1 MSVQRI
7 SGPTERIVIIG
18 AGLSGLIAGL
28 YLRAAGHRVTIIE
41 RTGRPGGLVR
51 TERLTAADGSIHRFD
66 TGATIL
72 TMPDLLVDA
81 LVAVGVAPDDAR
93 DRLALRPVDP
103 SYAMRFADGAT
114 LDVRRERAD
123 LIAAVNTGFGGEQAR
138 GVADLC
144 DWLDR
149 LYDVEFDAFIDRN
162 FDGITDFAGPQLR
175 GPVGELVRLGTI
187 RGLTGAVA
195 RFVSDERLQR
205 AFTFQSLYAGVPPHR
220 AAAIYAII
228 AQMDIGRGVAH
239 PAGGMGRVG
248 DVLADAFV
256 DAGGTIEF
264 DTRAT
269 LLSRSPGGRVDAVR
283 ATTSDGTT
291 DSWPADAVIA
301 AVGVPVIEALLGP
314 ALSTGAPATRR
325 RRRTIRYSPSAVVVH
340 GVVATSSTR
349 RWPGHHHTID
359 FGAAWRSTFAQISP
373 SGRRRG
379 ELMSDPSLL
388 LSRSAISDP
397 DNFCHNGFESVS
409 VLAPCPNLDSAPLDW
424 TALARPYVAECLRV
438 LEHRGYVGITDMEVL
453 RVDDPAVWAA
463 AGHGAGTPFSA
474 AHTIA
479 QTGPFRTPNRWP
491 GVPNLVVAGA
501 ATTPGVG
508 IPPVV
513 ISGRL
518 AADRITSTR
527 RVGAMR

>member
-1 MSVQRI
+1 MSAQQI
-7 SGPTERIVIIG
+7 SGPTERIVIVG
-18 AGLSGLIAGL
+18 AGLSGLTAGL
-28 YLRAAGHRVTIIE
+28 YLRAAGHRVTILE
-41 RTGRPGGLVR
+41 RSSRPGGLVR
-51 TERLTAADGSIHRFD
+51 TERLTASDGLLHQFD

-72 TMPDLLVDA
+72 TMPTLLVDA
-81 LVAVGVAPDDAR
+81 LAASGITPDDAR
-93 DRLALRPVDP
+93 CRLDLRPVDP
-103 SYAMRFADGAT
+103 SYAMRFADGSA
-114 LDVRRERAD
+114 LDVRRDRAD
-123 LIAAVNTGFGGEQAR
+123 LIAAVDAGFGAEQAR

-149 LYDVEFDAFIDRN
+149 LYDVEFDPFIDRN
-162 FDGITDFAGPQLR
+162 VDGLTDFAGPGLR

-205 AFTFQSLYAGVPPHR
+205 VFTFQSLYAGVPPHR

-239 PAGGMGRVG
+239 PVGGMGRVG
-248 DVLADAFV
+248 QVLADAFA
-256 DAGGTIEF
+256 DAGGIIEY

-269 LLSRSPGGRVDAVR
+269 AFSRSTSGRIEAVR
-283 ATTSDGTT
+283 VLARDG
-291 DSWPADAVIA
+291 SPSSYPADAVIA
-301 AVGVPVIEALLGP
+301 AVGVPVIDTLLASSPHP
-314 ALSTGAPATRR
+314 ARPR

-340 GVVATSSTR
+340 GIVPRDTTR
-349 RWPGHHHTID
+349 SWPGHHHTID
-359 FGAAWRSTFAQISP
+359 FGSAWKATFAQISP
-373 SGRRRG
+373 GGRRRG
-379 ELMSDPSLL
+379 ALMSDPSLL
-388 LSRSAISDP
+388 VTRPAVSDP
-397 DNFCHNGFESVS
+397 DTFCHNGFESVS
-409 VLAPCPNLDSAPLDW
+409 VLAPCPNLDTAPLDW
-424 TALARPYVAECLRV
+424 ARLAQPYVAECLQV
-438 LEHRGYVGITDMEVL
+438 LQRRGYSGIAGMEVL
-453 RVDDPAVWAA
+453 RVDDPAGWAA

-474 AHTIA
+474 AHTVA

-513 ISGRL
+513 VSGRL

-527 RVGAMR
+527 GVGAAR